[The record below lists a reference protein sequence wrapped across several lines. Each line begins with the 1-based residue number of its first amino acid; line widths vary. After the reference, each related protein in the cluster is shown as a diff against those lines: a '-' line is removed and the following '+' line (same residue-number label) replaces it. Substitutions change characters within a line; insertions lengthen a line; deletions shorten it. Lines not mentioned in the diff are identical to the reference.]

1 MTQAADRL
9 RNVDGV
15 DVEPNKMYFSTN
27 IDAALLARTRLSGD
41 AGELD
46 RIVEHTKLRSARAD
60 FVHRYPDL
68 LTKSSSLAPKNFRG
82 FRAAASLP
90 FPALPESATPSASKC
105 PRHPLNVSSLPNSC
119 SND

>member
-1 MTQAADRL
+1 MLWQWFDRKLRFLDESSFFLGEHKWRHTAAGMTQAADRL

-60 FVHRYPDL
+60 FVHRHPDL
-68 LTKSSSLAPKNFRG
+68 LTKSS
-82 FRAAASLP
+82 
-90 FPALPESATPSASKC
+90 
-105 PRHPLNVSSLPNSC
+105 
-119 SND
+119 